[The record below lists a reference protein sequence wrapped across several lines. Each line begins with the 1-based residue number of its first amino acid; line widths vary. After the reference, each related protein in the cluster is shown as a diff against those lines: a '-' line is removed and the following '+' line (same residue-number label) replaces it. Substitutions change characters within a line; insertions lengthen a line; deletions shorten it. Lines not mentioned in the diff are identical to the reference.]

1 MAQKSIEDLLLESL
15 DQSLSDQDKLLLER
29 GLEDDR
35 ELRKHLTQYSKI
47 RELMRRKRETSFGP
61 FFSNRI
67 VNKIQ
72 NMRMEIDHQIIFF
85 FKKYQLAALGVLVAL
100 IAINAI
106 FAEDLTVQSLF
117 GVEQNNSSVTN
128 EADSISFDFYK
139 DLNEQL

>member
-1 MAQKSIEDLLLESL
+1 MAKKSIEDLLIESL
-15 DQSLSDQDKLLLER
+15 DQSLNEQEKLQLDQTLTQ
-29 GLEDDR
+29 DR
-35 ELRKHLTQYSKI
+35 DLRKQLNQYSKI
-47 RELMRRKRETSFGP
+47 RELVRRKRETSFGP
-61 FFSNRI
+61 FFGHRVVNRI
-67 VNKIQ
+67 Q
-72 NMRMEIDHQIIFF
+72 SLRMEIDHQIIFF

-117 GVEQNNSSVTN
+117 GVEENINGTIN